1 MLQESILAV
10 ICVKYGST
18 GVTPG
23 LESKK
28 CYKNLYWLSSVK
40 YGSTGV
46 TVTPG
51 LESKKCY
58 KNLYRLSSMSNMAQ
72 LL

>member
-10 ICVKYGST
+10 YCVKYGST

-28 CYKNLYWLSSVK
+28 CYKNQLAVSCVK

-46 TVTPG
+46 TSG

-58 KNLYRLSSMSNMAQ
+58 KNLYWLSSVSNMAQ
-72 LL
+72 LV

>member
-10 ICVKYGST
+10 FCVKFGST
-18 GVTPG
+18 VVTPG

-28 CYKNLYWLSSVK
+28 CYKNLLAVFCVK

-46 TVTPG
+46 TPE
-51 LESKKCY
+51 LESKKRY
-58 KNLYRLSSMSNMAQ
+58 KNLYWLSSVSNMAQ